1 MRELSPYE
9 LSLFFTIFVLLQFWN
24 MFNAKAFDTQRSAFH
39 FKGCSGFVFIAWFI
53 LIGQILIVTYGG
65 KMFNVVPLKV
75 VDWGLI
81 IVITSLVL
89 WVGELR
95 RMLCKSRVAAK

>member
-1 MRELSPYE
+1 M
-9 LSLFFTIFVLLQFWN
+9 
-24 MFNAKAFDTQRSAFH
+24 
-39 FKGCSGFVFIAWFI
+39 
-53 LIGQILIVTYGG
+53 IGQILIVTYGG